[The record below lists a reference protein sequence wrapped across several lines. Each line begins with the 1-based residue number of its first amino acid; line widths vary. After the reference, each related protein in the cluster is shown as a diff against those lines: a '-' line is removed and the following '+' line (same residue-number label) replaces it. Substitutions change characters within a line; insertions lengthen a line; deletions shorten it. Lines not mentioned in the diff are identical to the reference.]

1 MAHNLP
7 DRGRLLWLAGS
18 GDCAVSAVG
27 EIMDYEQIKAIIDV
41 RIKEW
46 NYLIKQADARNAD
59 ITVTIAFEASVGA
72 ARIILQDIEA
82 AYKKPDYSRLEQDLS
97 R

>member
-1 MAHNLP
+1 
-7 DRGRLLWLAGS
+7 
-18 GDCAVSAVG
+18 
-27 EIMDYEQIKAIIDV
+27 MDYEQIRVIIET

-46 NYLIKQADARNAD
+46 ERALKEADARDAD
-59 ITVTIAFEASVGA
+59 LTVILALDASAAA
-72 ARIILQDIEA
+72 ARIILQDIET